1 MKLPS
6 RFLERDIAAGAFRA
20 FFCFLFFLALS
31 TTKLSAISITF
42 SIRLL
47 SRLEI
52 QNRKMCKKKCVSW
65 VKSPF
70 KYKHKIY
77 KKELIVMQKK
87 QIKKSQY
94 F

>member
-6 RFLERDIAAGAFRA
+6 GFLERDIAAGAFRS
-20 FFCFLFFLALS
+20 FFLFFVFLALS
-31 TTKLSAISITF
+31 TTKLSAISIIYHLF

-87 QIKKSQY
+87 QI
-94 F
+94 